1 MLQSTHCFI
10 EQITLVLNMS
20 LSALQKFFLPPII
33 ASCGVFSLM
42 SFPLA
47 ALGEK
52 QIAIKFQ
59 EEPIFYGKLRDVA
72 IPYVILS
79 TALSVGAGISAA
91 AFCGWRHSSRK
102 SAKYQ
107 QELSNLEQHLQE
119 KETLLKELKLSESRL
134 QVSGLKAFLDD
145 EVALDQTLPSNTLAT
160 TISQPVLVQTPAL
173 ITEQPVN
180 FVSQVATTHNTTT
193 TAKTVAATSNFAS
206 AQTFLSY
213 AQTNTNN
220 TEEPVVVEEVNK
232 TTITPSELE
241 ELQKQL
247 REMMLQMQ
255 TMQNNLRVMPQASN
269 AGAKVT
275 DKFQIYYDA
284 STSNE
289 FQLH

>member
-10 EQITLVLNMS
+10 EQITQVLNMS

-91 AFCGWRHSSRK
+91 AFCGWRHSSQK

-107 QELSNLEQHLQE
+107 QELSNLEQNLKE
-119 KETLLKELKLSESRL
+119 KETLLKEIKLSESRL

-145 EVALDQTLPSNTLAT
+145 EVPLDHTLIANTLPT
-160 TISQPVLVQTPAL
+160 TISQPVVIQTPAL
-173 ITEQPVN
+173 IYEQPVN
-180 FVSQVATTHNTTT
+180 AVPQVATKQNNTT
-193 TAKTVAATSNFAS
+193 TAKTVTASSNFAS

-213 AQTNTNN
+213 AQANPNN
-220 TEEPVVVEEVNK
+220 IEESVAADEANK
-232 TTITPSELE
+232 TTITSSEFE

-247 REMMLQMQ
+247 REMILQMQ
-255 TMQNNLRVMPQASN
+255 TMQNNLRVMPPATN
-269 AGAKVT
+269 AAAKNT
-275 DKFQIYYDA
+275 DKFEIYYDA
-284 STSNE
+284 SSGNE

>member
-1 MLQSTHCFI
+1 MLQSTSCFI
-10 EQITLVLNMS
+10 RQTTYVSHMS

-52 QIAIKFQ
+52 QIAIRFQ

-79 TALSVGAGISAA
+79 TTISLGAGISAA
-91 AFCGWRHSSRK
+91 AVCGWRHSSRK
-102 SAKYQ
+102 SAKYE
-107 QELSNLEQHLQE
+107 QELSHLEQNLQE
-119 KETLLKELKLSESRL
+119 KEALLKELKQSESRL

-145 EVALDQTLPSNTLAT
+145 EVPLDSTLLANNVPT
-160 TISQPVLVQTPAL
+160 TFSQPVVVQTPPV
-173 ITEQPVN
+173 IHDQPVQTVPH
-180 FVSQVATTHNTTT
+180 FVTQQNATKTVG
-193 TAKTVAATSNFAS
+193 TVAATSKFAS

-220 TEEPVVVEEVNK
+220 QEEAVTTNAVNK
-232 TTITPSELE
+232 TTITATEVE

-255 TMQNNLRVMPQASN
+255 KMQHNLQGIPQTTN
-269 AGAKVT
+269 AAPKAA
-275 DKFQIYYDA
+275 DKFQIYYDI
-284 STSNE
+284 SSN
-289 FQLH
+289 HPV

>member
-1 MLQSTHCFI
+1 MLQSTSCFI
-10 EQITLVLNMS
+10 RKTTPFFHMS
-20 LSALQKFFLPPII
+20 LSALQKFFLPPVI

-79 TALSVGAGISAA
+79 TTISIGAGISAA

-102 SAKYQ
+102 SAKYE
-107 QELSNLEQHLQE
+107 QELSHLEQNLQE
-119 KETLLKELKLSESRL
+119 KEALLKELKQSESRL

-145 EVALDQTLPSNTLAT
+145 EVPLDNTLFANTLPT
-160 TISQPVLVQTPAL
+160 TFSQPVVAQTPPV
-173 ITEQPVN
+173 IYEQPVHT
-180 FVSQVATTHNTTT
+180 VPQVVTQHNTTKT
-193 TAKTVAATSNFAS
+193 VKTVAATSKFAS

-213 AQTNTNN
+213 AQAKTNN
-220 TEEPVVVEEVNK
+220 QEEPVAVNAVNK
-232 TTITPSELE
+232 TTITPTEFE

-255 TMQNNLRVMPQASN
+255 RMQNNLQVIPEATNAAPKAS
-269 AGAKVT
+269 
-275 DKFQIYYDA
+275 DKFKVYYDI
-284 STSNE
+284 STSNP
-289 FQLH
+289 F

>member
-1 MLQSTHCFI
+1 MLQSTHSCI
-10 EQITLVLNMS
+10 EQTTQFLNMS

-33 ASCGVFSLM
+33 ASFGVFSLM

-52 QIAIKFQ
+52 QIAIRFQ

-79 TALSVGAGISAA
+79 TALSIGAGVSAA

-107 QELSNLEQHLQE
+107 QELSSLEQHLKE
-119 KETLLKELKLSESRL
+119 KESLLKELKLSEPRL
-134 QVSGLKAFLDD
+134 QISGLKAFLDD
-145 EVALDQTLPSNTLAT
+145 EVPLEPALLANTLPT
-160 TISQPVLVQTPAL
+160 TISQPVAVQAPAV
-173 ITEQPVN
+173 IYEQPVDS
-180 FVSQVATTHNTTT
+180 VPHVVTKQNTTKA
-193 TAKTVAATSNFAS
+193 AKSVAASSNFPS

-213 AQTNTNN
+213 AQTNPNN
-220 TEEPVVVEEVNK
+220 TQEPVAADQQRK
-232 TTITPSELE
+232 TTITPSEFE

-255 TMQNNLRVMPQASN
+255 RMQYNLQVIPQPTNSAPNNP
-269 AGAKVT
+269 
-275 DKFQIYYDA
+275 DKFEIYYDA

-289 FQLH
+289 FRVH

>member
-1 MLQSTHCFI
+1 
-10 EQITLVLNMS
+10 MS

-52 QIAIKFQ
+52 QIAIRFQ

-79 TALSVGAGISAA
+79 TTISLGAGISAA
-91 AFCGWRHSSRK
+91 AVCGWRHSSRK
-102 SAKYQ
+102 SAKYE
-107 QELSNLEQHLQE
+107 QELSHLEQNLQE
-119 KETLLKELKLSESRL
+119 KEALLKELKQSESRL

-145 EVALDQTLPSNTLAT
+145 EVPLDSTLLANNVPT
-160 TISQPVLVQTPAL
+160 TFSQPVVVQTPPV
-173 ITEQPVN
+173 IHDQPVQTVPH
-180 FVSQVATTHNTTT
+180 FVTQQNATKTVG
-193 TAKTVAATSNFAS
+193 TVAATSKFAS

-220 TEEPVVVEEVNK
+220 QEEAVTTNAVNK
-232 TTITPSELE
+232 TTITATEVE

-255 TMQNNLRVMPQASN
+255 KMQHNLQGIPQTTN
-269 AGAKVT
+269 AAPKAA
-275 DKFQIYYDA
+275 DKFQIYYDI
-284 STSNE
+284 SSN
-289 FQLH
+289 HPV

>member
-1 MLQSTHCFI
+1 MLQSTNCFI
-10 EQITLVLNMS
+10 EQITQVLNMS

-59 EEPIFYGKLRDVA
+59 EESIFYGKLRDVA

-107 QELSNLEQHLQE
+107 QELSSLEQHLKE

-145 EVALDQTLPSNTLAT
+145 EVPLNHTLLGNTLPT
-160 TISQPVLVQTPAL
+160 TISQPVVVQNPAV
-173 ITEQPVN
+173 IYEQPVN
-180 FVSQVATTHNTTT
+180 PVPQVTTKQNTTT

-220 TEEPVVVEEVNK
+220 TEEPVGVNEAKK
-232 TTITPSELE
+232 TTITPSDFQ

-255 TMQNNLRVMPQASN
+255 TMQNNLQVMPQPTNIAAN
-269 AGAKVT
+269 AK
-275 DKFQIYYDA
+275 DRFEIYYDA